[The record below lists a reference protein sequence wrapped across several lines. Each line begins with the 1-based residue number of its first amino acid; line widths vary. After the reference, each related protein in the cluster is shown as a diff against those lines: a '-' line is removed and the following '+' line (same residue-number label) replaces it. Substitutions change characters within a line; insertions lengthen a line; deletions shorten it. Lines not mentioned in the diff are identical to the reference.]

1 MRLILISLDAV
12 SQTDV
17 DRLYSLPTLSML
29 RQAGVFCS
37 NMTTVY
43 PTLTYPIHTTLLT
56 GCFPDRHGIGH
67 NQPFQPDTPPQMR
80 RWHWEIG
87 DIRVPTLHQAAREA
101 GGRVASVLWPVT
113 GKNPYVRY
121 CFPEVL
127 PLPGENAVLK
137 MLRYASPL
145 WILEME
151 ARYGRLRRGAR
162 QPYLDD
168 FAVRIVQHLLSA
180 RRAPDL
186 TTLHLVD
193 LDAMRHQY
201 GTESD
206 EAHAAMARLDKR
218 LGDIVHTLK
227 ETRRWD
233 DTLLC
238 VVSDHG
244 HRDAPRGVFLDAM
257 LEKAGVGRAQ
267 SLGMGAFIFSD
278 CPERALA
285 ALEENRTRWHIGH
298 IYQNEELRALHA
310 APEVTLAVD
319 AEDGCCFIDEAEIT
333 HGEHGFSPDY
343 PQARATALFV
353 GSVFASGATLSAARA
368 VDIAPTLAQ
377 AMGWRLPDTDGR
389 PLDVFR

>member
-1 MRLILISLDAV
+1 MRLILISLDAI

-29 RQAGVFCS
+29 RQEGVFCS

-43 PTLTYPIHTTLLT
+43 PTLTYPIHATLLT

-121 CFPEVL
+121 CFPEVV

-162 QPYLDD
+162 
-168 FAVRIVQHLLSA
+168 
-180 RRAPDL
+180 
-186 TTLHLVD
+186 
-193 LDAMRHQY
+193 
-201 GTESD
+201 
-206 EAHAAMARLDKR
+206 
-218 LGDIVHTLK
+218 
-227 ETRRWD
+227 
-233 DTLLC
+233 
-238 VVSDHG
+238 
-244 HRDAPRGVFLDAM
+244 
-257 LEKAGVGRAQ
+257 
-267 SLGMGAFIFSD
+267 
-278 CPERALA
+278 
-285 ALEENRTRWHIGH
+285 
-298 IYQNEELRALHA
+298 
-310 APEVTLAVD
+310 
-319 AEDGCCFIDEAEIT
+319 
-333 HGEHGFSPDY
+333 
-343 PQARATALFV
+343 
-353 GSVFASGATLSAARA
+353 
-368 VDIAPTLAQ
+368 
-377 AMGWRLPDTDGR
+377 
-389 PLDVFR
+389 